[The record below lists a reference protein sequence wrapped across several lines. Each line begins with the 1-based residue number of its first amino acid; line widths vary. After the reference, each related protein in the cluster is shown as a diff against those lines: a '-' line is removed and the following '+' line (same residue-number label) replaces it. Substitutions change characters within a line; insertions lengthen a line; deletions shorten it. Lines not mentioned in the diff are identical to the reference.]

1 MMRGV
6 AIVLAAAA
14 VAVFLWVVSDAWTA
28 SPGAAKERS
37 YAAATVDAAAGPLP
51 AVLAQDGGIDQDD
64 RLPVQLWTLVAAGG
78 AAGLGLLLF
87 LVRLAM
93 GWVKRPPPQE
103 ESHH

>member
-1 MMRGV
+1 M
-6 AIVLAAAA
+6 LAAAA
-14 VAVFLWVVSDAWTA
+14 AAAFLWAISGTWTA

-37 YAAATVDAAAGPLP
+37 YAVGTVETAAGPL
-51 AVLAQDGGIDQDD
+51 AAAAAQEGIDQDD

-103 ESHH
+103 EGHH